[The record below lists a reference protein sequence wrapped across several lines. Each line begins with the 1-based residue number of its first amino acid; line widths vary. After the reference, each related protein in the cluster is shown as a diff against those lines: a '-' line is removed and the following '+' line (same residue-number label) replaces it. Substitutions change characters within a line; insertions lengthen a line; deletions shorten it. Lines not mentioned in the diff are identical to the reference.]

1 MPYFSNPKINA
12 TTNMKYNGVLTIA
25 YLYQEFHNAHTHKLR
40 ITRVHITTNKI
51 YNSWI
56 ESKSTFIKY
65 TKWIWVV
72 FNLRFARVT
81 GMDRRGSAG
90 WRKPGARL
98 RTANT
103 WLRRTPATN
112 GTLRRTPRAPATNGT
127 SVERGA
133 LEREASSSR
142 EEGRGLSAFYRERE
156 GNSLPG
162 SFNGALLSFMAIT
175 SVSYKEN
182 NGGGMG
188 EGVTDE
194 IKHH

>member
-1 MPYFSNPKINA
+1 
-12 TTNMKYNGVLTIA
+12 
-25 YLYQEFHNAHTHKLR
+25 
-40 ITRVHITTNKI
+40 
-51 YNSWI
+51 
-56 ESKSTFIKY
+56 
-65 TKWIWVV
+65 
-72 FNLRFARVT
+72 
-81 GMDRRGSAG
+81 
-90 WRKPGARL
+90 
-98 RTANT
+98 
-103 WLRRTPATN
+103 
-112 GTLRRTPRAPATNGT
+112 
-127 SVERGA
+127 VERGA